1 MGVAE
6 AVKFGD
12 VEREVNVAEG
22 GASVVDVRQVGGGR
36 EGVGSGGGTGGE
48 GAVEFGE
55 NLMEDKAGKEGAEGA
70 ALGEAFLLGE
80 GGPGGVFGAEPAGV
94 RGVI

>member
-48 GAVEFGE
+48 LVRMAIKLVTTPPGG
-55 NLMEDKAGKEGAEGA
+55 LPQ
-70 ALGEAFLLGE
+70 FLLLYSTALSFTYQ
-80 GGPGGVFGAEPAGV
+80 VHTARV
-94 RGVI
+94 HTLYTHYSTVL